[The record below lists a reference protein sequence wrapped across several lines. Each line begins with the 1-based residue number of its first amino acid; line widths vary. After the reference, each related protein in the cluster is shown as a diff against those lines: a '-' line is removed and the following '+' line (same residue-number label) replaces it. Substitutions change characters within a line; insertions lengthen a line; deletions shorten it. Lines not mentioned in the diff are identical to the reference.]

1 MTGDDRHLRLV
12 VEHDQGPVGRGITP
26 LMPINRGDFDT
37 AGNPIQRIEVQTTR
51 SRGQL
56 RRRLTPAL
64 NDRCWPM
71 TVLAG
76 SKTSGQAETG
86 RGRLKADMQRHCCA
100 RRGWHSGAVGFAGFA
115 VCAKS
120 GS

>member
-64 NDRCWPM
+64 NDRCWPDSDR
-71 TVLAG
+71 A
-76 SKTSGQAETG
+76 SCRYPAQNSYDQTS
-86 RGRLKADMQRHCCA
+86 
-100 RRGWHSGAVGFAGFA
+100 
-115 VCAKS
+115 VCSAISRASSTSMPK
-120 GS
+120 